1 MKSINRTKKVVNL
14 GTRSIIDGQDVET
27 GSTFEAVSPASG
39 APIAVVHR
47 AGKPEIDAA
56 VAAARKAF
64 LHWGSLPVRERQR
77 FLQKV
82 LAEVVRLHE
91 PLARLI
97 ASEQGKPVAEARA
110 VDLIPVAD
118 TLRYLS
124 RRAGDL
130 LAPRPVEYEQILFAH
145 KSASY
150 RFDPLG
156 VIGIVTPWNFPFG
169 IPFVEVAAALAAGN
183 TVVLKPASATALT
196 GIAVGEICR
205 RAGLP
210 PGVVNVVTAGGSD
223 VPRLI
228 EHPDVAKVLFT
239 GSVQTGIDVAR
250 RAAGHLKGL
259 VLELGGKD
267 PAIVCADADLDRA
280 AAGIVW
286 GSFMN
291 AGQTC
296 GSVERVYV
304 LREVAEPFL
313 AKVLERTRAI
323 RMGDPLHPSTDMGP
337 MTTAEQRDEV
347 EAQVADAVKR
357 GAKVLC
363 GGKRPRQKGNWYPP
377 TVLTKVNGKMR
388 VMREETFGPLM
399 PIQVVDTLDEAIRE
413 ANDSDFGLTASGWTR
428 SPKIAERLATE
439 LQSGTVTI
447 NDHLFSFGEPTATW
461 GGIKKSGIGRSHA
474 VYGLMELVNIKHVSI
489 DLGEA
494 SAMPWWYPYDGAFQV
509 FTRRAFGT
517 LYSNDPRTKVP
528 EALGLMGSGR
538 FFGYVKMSD
547 IAANIGKMF

>member
-205 RAGLP
+205 RRSSSP
-210 PGVVNVVTAGGSD
+210 
-223 VPRLI
+223 
-228 EHPDVAKVLFT
+228 
-239 GSVQTGIDVAR
+239 AR
-250 RAAGHLKGL
+250 SRRESTWRAA
-259 VLELGGKD
+259 
-267 PAIVCADADLDRA
+267 P
-280 AAGIVW
+280 
-286 GSFMN
+286 
-291 AGQTC
+291 
-296 GSVERVYV
+296 
-304 LREVAEPFL
+304 
-313 AKVLERTRAI
+313 
-323 RMGDPLHPSTDMGP
+323 
-337 MTTAEQRDEV
+337 
-347 EAQVADAVKR
+347 R
-357 GAKVLC
+357 G
-363 GGKRPRQKGNWYPP
+363 
-377 TVLTKVNGKMR
+377 T
-388 VMREETFGPLM
+388 
-399 PIQVVDTLDEAIRE
+399 
-413 ANDSDFGLTASGWTR
+413 
-428 SPKIAERLATE
+428 
-439 LQSGTVTI
+439 
-447 NDHLFSFGEPTATW
+447 
-461 GGIKKSGIGRSHA
+461 
-474 VYGLMELVNIKHVSI
+474 
-489 DLGEA
+489 
-494 SAMPWWYPYDGAFQV
+494 
-509 FTRRAFGT
+509 
-517 LYSNDPRTKVP
+517 
-528 EALGLMGSGR
+528 
-538 FFGYVKMSD
+538 
-547 IAANIGKMF
+547 

>member
-1 MKSINRTKKVVNL
+1 MNASRMRKVQTL
-14 GTRSIIDGQDVET
+14 GTRPIIDGLDVET
-27 GSTFEAVSPASG
+27 AKTFQAVSPSTG
-39 APIAVVHR
+39 LPIAEVHR
-47 AGKPEIDAA
+47 AGKGEIDAA
-56 VAAARKAF
+56 VAAAKKAF
-64 LHWGSLPVRERQR
+64 LHWGSLPVRQRQR

-82 LAEVVRLHE
+82 MAEVVRLHE

-97 ASEQGKPVAEARA
+97 AAEQGKPVAEARA

-124 RRAGDL
+124 RRTADL

-156 VIGIVTPWNFPFG
+156 VIAIVTPWNFPFG
-169 IPFVEVAAALAAGN
+169 IPFVEVAACLAAGN
-183 TVVLKPASATALT
+183 TVVLKPASAAALT

-228 EHPDVAKVLFT
+228 EHPGVAKILFT
-239 GSVQTGIDVAR
+239 GSVETGVDVAR
-250 RAAGHLKGL
+250 RAASHLKGL

-267 PAIVCADADLDRA
+267 PAIVCPDANLDRA

-291 AGQTC
+291 AGQAC
-296 GSVERVYV
+296 GSIERVYV

-313 AKVLERTRAI
+313 AKVLERTKAI
-323 RMGDPLHPSTDMGP
+323 RMGDPLHPATDMGP
-337 MTTAEQRDEV
+337 MTTAEQRDVVEEQV
-347 EAQVADAVKR
+347 AEAQKH

-363 GGKRPRQKGNWYPP
+363 GGKRPRSKGNWYPP
-377 TVLTKVNGKMR
+377 TILTNVNGRMR
-388 VMREETFGPLM
+388 VMREETFGPVM
-399 PIQVVDTLDEAIRE
+399 PIQVVDSLDQAIKE

-428 SPKIAERLATE
+428 SRKVADRLAAE
-439 LQSGTVTI
+439 LEAGTVTI

-494 SAMPWWYPYDGAFQV
+494 RSMPWWYPYDAAFQA

-538 FFGYVKMSD
+538 FFGYVKMSK